1 MDALLQNISIGALT
15 TIVAGV
21 VPIATIGKFLL
32 DQRRPHNSPPVVP
45 GFPLVG
51 NLLQLKEKKPY
62 STFTKWADVHGPIYS
77 IKLGSSTMVVLNS
90 AELAK
95 EALVTKFSSISTRK
109 LSSAL
114 TTLTSNKALV
124 AMCDYGEYHKM
135 VKKYVLSSLLG
146 ANAQKLNHHHR
157 DAMIENVVNFLSSK
171 INDGC
176 YLVELREPFQSELF
190 RLALKQSIGK
200 DVESV
205 YVEELGVTLSKK
217 EIFQILVIDPMMGAI
232 EVDWR
237 DFFPMLRWVPNKS
250 MEMKIQRIAT
260 RKRAVTKTLIEAQR
274 KEIAHGE
281 EINCYLNYLL
291 SQEQT
296 LTEEQLIALVWESI
310 IETSDTTLAT
320 TEWAMYELAKNQ
332 TCQDCLHKEIL
343 EVCGSEKM
351 TEEHLQHMPYLNAV
365 FHETLRFHSP
375 VPIIPPRYVHED
387 TQLGGYNIPAGTDII
402 INIYA
407 CNMSRTDWEE
417 PEEWKP
423 ERFLSDKY
431 EQVDMYKTMTFG
443 GGKRACAG
451 SLQAMLISCTAIGRL
466 VQEFLWKL
474 KDGEEENTST
484 MQLTTHK
491 LYPMLACIKSRL
503 SGTSSEQS
511 Y

>member
-1 MDALLQNISIGALT
+1 
-15 TIVAGV
+15 
-21 VPIATIGKFLL
+21 
-32 DQRRPHNSPPVVP
+32 
-45 GFPLVG
+45 
-51 NLLQLKEKKPY
+51 
-62 STFTKWADVHGPIYS
+62 
-77 IKLGSSTMVVLNS
+77 MVVLNS

-135 VKKYVLSSLLG
+135 VKKYVLSSLWEQMLSNLG
-146 ANAQKLNHHHR
+146 LLYQKLNHHHR